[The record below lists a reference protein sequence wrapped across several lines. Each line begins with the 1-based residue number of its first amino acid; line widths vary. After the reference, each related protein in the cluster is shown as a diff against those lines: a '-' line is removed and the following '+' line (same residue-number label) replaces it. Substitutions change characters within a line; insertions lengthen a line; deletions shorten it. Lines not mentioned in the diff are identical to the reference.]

1 MFNKYSNGSVGRYKT
16 HAGQNC
22 YTIVKR
28 LKFQEA
34 ITSFEVQT
42 DGARLERAGRHP
54 SLKRGSLIQ
63 VPSTNPIFTCER
75 HVQIITTRIFYHL
88 IWDKTTSGKPEWS
101 DMTYWRILIKCY
113 TLGYGKILHLANQ
126 HKFRVCCSVNTRRH
140 PPRWLAKVIQT
151 KVTLRNEG
159 RPQPRTQWI
168 NILHKGST
176 NPSNTVNLCMRW
188 GENLRSIRS
197 LSDEFSPM

>member
-1 MFNKYSNGSVGRYKT
+1 VFENCIRWTNCAERRSGQPIVILPILRVASSELSPNIGNLYCGLIPATKILHREFSTNMLNKYSNGSVGRYKT

-63 VPSTNPIFTCER
+63 VPSTEPIFTCEWY
-75 HVQIITTRIFYHL
+75 VQIITTRTFHHL
-88 IWDKTTSGKPEWS
+88 IWDKTTSGKPEWL
-101 DMTYWRILIKCY
+101 DMTY
-113 TLGYGKILHLANQ
+113 
-126 HKFRVCCSVNTRRH
+126 
-140 PPRWLAKVIQT
+140 
-151 KVTLRNEG
+151 
-159 RPQPRTQWI
+159 
-168 NILHKGST
+168 
-176 NPSNTVNLCMRW
+176 
-188 GENLRSIRS
+188 
-197 LSDEFSPM
+197 

>member
-16 HAGQNC
+16 HAGQKN

-34 ITSFEVQT
+34 VTSFEVKT
-42 DGARLERAGRHP
+42 DGARLERTGQHP
-54 SLKRGSLIQ
+54 SLKRGSLNQ
-63 VPSTNPIFTCER
+63 VPSTKPIFTCER
-75 HVQIITTRIFYHL
+75 YVQIITTRIFYHL

-101 DMTYWRILIKCY
+101 DMTYWQILIKCY

-126 HKFRVCCSVNTRRH
+126 LRFRVCRSDNTRRH
-140 PPRWLAKVIQT
+140 PPRWLAKCIRT

-159 RPQPRTQWI
+159 RPQPQTPWI

-176 NPSNTVNLCMRW
+176 NPSNTVNSYMRW
-188 GENLRSIRS
+188 GETLRLIRS
-197 LSDEFSPM
+197 LRDKFSPM